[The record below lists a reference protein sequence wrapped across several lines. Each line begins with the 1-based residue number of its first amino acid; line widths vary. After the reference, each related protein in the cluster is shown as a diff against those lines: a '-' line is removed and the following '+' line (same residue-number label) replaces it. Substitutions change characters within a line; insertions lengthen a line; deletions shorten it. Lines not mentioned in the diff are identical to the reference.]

1 MAEFYKRF
9 LEGREGI
16 QIVMENVFDREA
28 EPILEVARKVDH
40 PDFGICLD
48 IGHAHCY
55 SEMPAAAWAELFG
68 SYIRHMHVHDNLGD
82 RDTHMGLGRG
92 NLDYR
97 EVIGIVKRNNPEV
110 SFTVECSG
118 KKDVL
123 QSVSA
128 LQVL

>member
-1 MAEFYKRF
+1 
-9 LEGREGI
+9 
-16 QIVMENVFDREA
+16 
-28 EPILEVARKVDH
+28 
-40 PDFGICLD
+40 
-48 IGHAHCY
+48 
-55 SEMPAAAWAELFG
+55 
-68 SYIRHMHVHDNLGD
+68 
-82 RDTHMGLGRG
+82 MGLGRG
-92 NLDYR
+92 NLDYK